1 MGKTQYKKKTQ
12 AWRHNPIRV
21 PDSHL
26 GSGKAAGKVDPTKE
40 KQMLPVLQKL
50 KSPSHA
56 DRTWACAAICNL
68 IQDDPATRRLF
79 QSRNV
84 VGELI
89 ERLSDSVDEV
99 VVEASGALRNLAI
112 DGGHELCGEM
122 FNKGIISHLGVLSGK
137 VSSTVEQFI
146 VEADT
151 QISTT
156 IQAISTPVQGRLTD
170 DQLQARKHLL
180 QLTENVI
187 TLIWSLAETS
197 HKTLQGVMGMGV
209 EGLLIQILDR
219 REMLGPGVV
228 VAAAQALYSL
238 SSDNEPFK
246 LALLRHPMALS
257 TIVDICQVDHTR
269 DSHQTSNR
277 KPNGK
282 GKEKSN
288 GMMDDED
295 ELGDGRTL
303 LARLLLC
310 GVLRNVVTTGSEA
323 DQSINLIAL
332 TTKTIVPLIDGLIDI
347 NLPSVVDRVISLVS
361 QLPSQDLTEALD
373 HQLNGHR
380 SAPSLTLERIE
391 RRLHTVSVALEIL
404 TGICAG
410 LEELEESEQPDEPDG
425 EDEEMDSD
433 SLPDEDIIA
442 QSQDHSN
449 MSTQPTPVVISTS
462 ITLSHLITTLSLP
475 QRLTTLAQ
483 LTPLSFPPASDQPS
497 PHPPTTS
504 ALSILHLRAL
514 EALNNLLLT
523 IAAASETDPT
533 VKGPVPSQGVWEGMM
548 TVIALLYAEADALKR
563 KGHEMRR
570 EVLEMALGCLWGA
583 VKVSEEGLLV
593 RPDQI
598 QGLLTLLP
606 LIREPA
612 QTRLIETLSLLASRP
627 NVSLEENQT
636 PEGSILVSLLNAIID
651 IYADET
657 RSYDGPVFVAGGY
670 LEALTGVV
678 GRVRSAVKKIDRRT
692 DRLLRAQ
699 AEEAQENLTAYI
711 KYRRAL

>member
-137 VSSTVEQFI
+137 
-146 VEADT
+146 
-151 QISTT
+151 ISTT

-257 TIVDICQVDHTR
+257 TIVDICQ
-269 DSHQTSNR
+269 
-277 KPNGK
+277 
-282 GKEKSN
+282 KSN

-303 LARLLLC
+303 LARLLLLV

-627 NVSLEENQT
+627 NVSLEENQIIGSHFMNFLVSQT